1 VNSPYVPAEVVD
13 WIQLY
18 GGDHVPVA
26 RLLCDNHARSRD
38 GLALIVEGADGRSE
52 RLTYRALQD
61 LSARFGGALRELGVG
76 AGDRISVLLPKSPEL
91 VVALLGI
98 WRIGAVHV
106 PLFTAFGPEAVEYRV
121 NHSGSLV
128 LVTDAENVVKL
139 TGEAGRLEHVVC
151 VDAARATADSNLHDF
166 WSLLERVQ
174 AVEPESMGGNDLLI
188 LLYTSGTTG
197 HPKGVQVPVRGLAFI
212 HAYMH
217 YGLDVRPDDRF
228 WNIAD
233 PGWGYGLWF
242 GVMGSLLLGQTMLLR
257 DVVFDA
263 PDVLAAITRH
273 RITNMASAP
282 TVYRA
287 IRAAGVPAG
296 FKNESSLRAISSAG
310 EPLNPELLEW
320 SQRELGSPIHDHY
333 GQSEAGMV
341 LGHHHHPDVHHPPAP
356 GSMGVPLPG
365 FRAVVL
371 DDDGR
376 EVGPGVDGELAID
389 TDQSPLFCFKAYYR
403 DPDRTAERFRLGR
416 RYYLTGDTA
425 RVGGDGLFRF
435 ASRADD
441 VILSAGYRIGPFEI
455 ENVLITDTR
464 VAEVAVIGTPDELRG
479 QTVTAFIVPVSGI
492 EPSEELVEELKQ
504 LVKTRLAAHMYPR
517 NVRFIDSLPRTHSG
531 KIQRNV
537 LRRVWEREAAPV

>member
-1 VNSPYVPAEVVD
+1 VNTLGVPADVAD

-18 GGDHVPVA
+18 GGEDVPVA
-26 RLLCDNHARSRD
+26 RLLCDDHAKGREE
-38 GLALIVEGADGRSE
+38 LALIFEGAAGSE
-52 RLTYRALQD
+52 RLSYHALQAR
-61 LSARFGGALRELGVG
+61 SARFAGALRELGVCR
-76 AGDRISVLLPKSPEL
+76 GDRVSVLLPKSMEL
-91 VVALLGI
+91 VVALLAI

-121 NHSGSLV
+121 GHSGSCV
-128 LVTDAENVVKL
+128 LVTDTDNVGKL
-139 TGEAGRLEHVVC
+139 TGEPGPLEHVIC
-151 VDAARATADSNLHDF
+151 VDAARATVRSNLHDF
-166 WSLLERVQ
+166 WRLVERGE
-174 AVEPESMGGNDLLI
+174 AVEPESMRGDDLLI

-197 HPKGVQVPVRGLAFI
+197 HPKGVEVPVQGLAFI
-212 HAYMH
+212 HAYMR
-217 YGLDVRPDDRF
+217 YGLDVRPEDRF

-242 GVMGSLLLGQTMLLR
+242 GVIGSLLLGQTMLLR
-257 DVVFDA
+257 GVPFDA
-263 PDVLAAITRH
+263 ADVLEAITRH
-273 RITNMASAP
+273 RITNLASAP
-282 TVYRA
+282 TAYRA
-287 IRAAGVPAG
+287 IRAAGVPAS

-320 SQRELGSPIHDHY
+320 SERELGSPIHDHY

-341 LGHHHHPDVHHPPAP
+341 LGHHHHPDVRCPTAP

-371 DDDGR
+371 DDQSR
-376 EVGPGVDGELAID
+376 EVGPDVDGELAID
-389 TDQSPLFCFKAYYR
+389 TEASPLFCFKGYYR
-403 DPDRTAERFRLGR
+403 DPDRTAERFRLGQ

-425 RVGGDGLFRF
+425 RVGEDGLFRF

-455 ENVLITDTR
+455 ENVLITDPR

-479 QTVTAFIVPVSGI
+479 QAVTAFVAPVSGI
-492 EPSEELVEELKQ
+492 ERSEEFGEELKQ
-504 LVKTRLAAHMYPR
+504 LVKSRLAAHMYPR
-517 NVRFIDSLPRTHSG
+517 HVRFIDSLPRTHSG

-537 LRRVWEREAAPV
+537 LRKMWEREAALV